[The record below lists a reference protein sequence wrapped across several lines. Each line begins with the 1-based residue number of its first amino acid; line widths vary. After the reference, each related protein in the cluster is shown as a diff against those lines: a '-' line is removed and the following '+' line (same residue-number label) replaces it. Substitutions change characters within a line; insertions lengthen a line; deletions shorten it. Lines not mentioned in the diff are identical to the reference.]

1 MKSSRIL
8 VTGGAGYIGSY
19 VCRALLQAGQQVVV
33 LDDFSTGQQGNL
45 PAGVKVYTG
54 DFTDSNLWNEILVEN
69 KLDIVIHLAAKIDA
83 TESISKPGL
92 YLTENATKVRELL
105 NLLEQSGIDRVIF
118 SSSAAVYGDNAEV
131 PTSETALLAPL
142 NPYGQSKQQAE
153 EFLKQYSQ
161 TGHSAVVLRYFNV
174 CGSLPEV
181 GIHPVNQTSLLA
193 AIRIAAHNPKQPFL
207 LFGKDYPTPDG
218 TCQRDLVH
226 VADIAQAHLAIIEQ
240 WQALTNFEVIN
251 IGTGQP
257 HSVWEVLEKSSEVFG
272 LVIPYRIVPRR
283 PDEIVVSVA
292 DNRKMRELL
301 GLELHYSDLESILKT
316 SL

>member
-1 MKSSRIL
+1 MKSFRIL

-19 VCRALLQAGQQVVV
+19 VCRALLQAGHQVIV

-45 PAGVKVYTG
+45 PAGLKVCTG
-54 DFTDSNLWNEILVEN
+54 DFADANLWNKILVEN
-69 KLDIVIHLAAKIDA
+69 KPDIVIHLAAKIDA
-83 TESISKPGL
+83 AESISKSEL
-92 YLTENATKVRELL
+92 YLTENATKVKKLL
-105 NLLEQSGIDRVIF
+105 NLLEQSGITRVIF
-118 SSSAAVYGDNAEV
+118 SSSAAVYGDNPEV

-142 NPYGQSKQQAE
+142 NPYGHSKQQAE

-161 TGHSAVVLRYFNV
+161 TGNSVVVLRYFNV
-174 CGSLPEV
+174 CGSLPEI

-193 AIRIAAHNPKQPFL
+193 AIRIAAHNPEQPFL

-240 WQALTNFEVIN
+240 WHGLTNFEVIN

-257 HSVWEVLEKSSEVFG
+257 YSVWEVLEKSSEIFG
-272 LVIPYRIVPRR
+272 HAIPYRIVSRR
-283 PDEIVVSVA
+283 PDEIVISVA

-301 GLELHYSDLESILKT
+301 GLKLRYSDLESILKT